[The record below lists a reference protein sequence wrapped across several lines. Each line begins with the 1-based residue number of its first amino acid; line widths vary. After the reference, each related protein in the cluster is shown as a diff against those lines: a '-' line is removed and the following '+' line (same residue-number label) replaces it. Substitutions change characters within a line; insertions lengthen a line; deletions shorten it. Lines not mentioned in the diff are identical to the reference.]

1 MKIKVDLGCNF
12 YCQARIHD
20 PSKILI
26 SVGLGFFLEM
36 TLEESLTFLDKKDK
50 ELDKAAEALTQ
61 ECAKLKVNIK
71 LVLGDLRELQN
82 INPEEPRKPQRDI
95 FS

>member
-1 MKIKVDLGCNF
+1 
-12 YCQARIHD
+12 
-20 PSKILI
+20 
-26 SVGLGFFLEM
+26 
-36 TLEESLTFLDKKDK
+36 
-50 ELDKAAEALTQ
+50 LDKAAEALTQ

-71 LVLGDLRELQN
+71 LVLGGLRELQN